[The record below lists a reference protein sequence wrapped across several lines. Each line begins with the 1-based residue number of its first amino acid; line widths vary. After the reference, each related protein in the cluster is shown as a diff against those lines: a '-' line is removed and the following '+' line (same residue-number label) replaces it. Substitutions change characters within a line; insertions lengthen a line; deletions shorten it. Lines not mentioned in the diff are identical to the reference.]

1 MWPALIRAL
10 APAVSSRAVTTVAP
24 RTLVSPAGSQVAVR
38 GGANAVNFN
47 VPNMNFNGGN
57 IPLTAATLATGAV
70 GVGQMMDEA
79 MSRVPQV
86 DGWTGETVNTR
97 ATPVANTVAVARNPS
112 TSTTSASTNDTLR
125 ALAGVENAM
134 GGGNPAPQFST
145 FNGNSVTDGLGL
157 DTPLY
162 QYQPPASQF
171 SSHNTES
178 HTAGL
183 GLNKPLYQYKQP
195 TRATHAQSNS
205 APVARNNAIRSTAYQ
220 GGLPPNGVRPYNVV
234 PTVSM
239 QPTANGG
246 TQFNLN
252 QRTLQYAG
260 DPDYQRL
267 YQLREAQ
274 ATTSS
279 GSRNGLR

>member
-134 GGGNPAPQFST
+134 GSGNPAPQFS
-145 FNGNSVTDGLGL
+145 
-157 DTPLY
+157 
-162 QYQPPASQF
+162 
-171 SSHNTES
+171 SHNAES

-183 GLNKPLYQYKQP
+183 GVNKPLYQYKQP
-195 TRATHAQSNS
+195 TRTTHAQSNS
-205 APVARNNAIRSTAYQ
+205 APVARNNVIRSTAYQ
-220 GGLPPNGVRPYNVV
+220 GGLPPNGVSPYNVV

-274 ATTSS
+274 ARQRAAEAGMDYDRMLASATA
-279 GSRNGLR
+279 GVPY

>member
-1 MWPALIRAL
+1 MWPALLRAL

-24 RTLVSPAGSQVAVR
+24 RALASPAGGQVAVR

-47 VPNMNFNGGN
+47 VPNMGFGGGVA
-57 IPLTAATLATGAV
+57 PGALATATGVV
-70 GVGQMMDEA
+70 GMGQMVDDA
-79 MSRVPQV
+79 VNRVPQV
-86 DGWTGETVNTR
+86 DGWTGETANFRPTP
-97 ATPVANTVAVARNPS
+97 ATGTTAN
-112 TSTTSASTNDTLR
+112 TNDTLQ
-125 ALAGVENAM
+125 ALAGVENAV
-134 GGGNPAPQFST
+134 GNATPPQFST

-157 DTPLY
+157 TTPLY
-162 QYQPPASQF
+162 QYQPSASQF
-171 SSHNTES
+171 SSHNTAS

-195 TRATHAQSNS
+195 SRATPARSNS
-205 APVARNNAIRSTAYQ
+205 APVVHNNAVRSTVYQ
-220 GGLPPNGVRPYNVV
+220 GGLPPNGVSPYNVV
-234 PTVSM
+234 PTVSV

-274 ATTSS
+274 ARQRAAQAGMDYDRMLASATT
-279 GSRNGLR
+279 GVPY